1 MPTSAL
7 TGLLFTL
14 PTALGI
20 GLYAVTFEAMQNALE
35 PLPGRLASS
44 LAAMSRCCSR
54 RLGQKQ
60 YTREM
65 QQSHYQQSTAPIV
78 VNSDDI

>member
-1 MPTSAL
+1 MPTSSF

-35 PLPGRLASS
+35 PLPDRLASC
-44 LAAMSRCCSR
+44 LAAMARCCSR
-54 RLGQKQ
+54 RLGHRHMPDVQH
-60 YTREM
+60 R
-65 QQSHYQQSTAPIV
+65 QSTAPIV
-78 VNSDDI
+78 LNSDDS